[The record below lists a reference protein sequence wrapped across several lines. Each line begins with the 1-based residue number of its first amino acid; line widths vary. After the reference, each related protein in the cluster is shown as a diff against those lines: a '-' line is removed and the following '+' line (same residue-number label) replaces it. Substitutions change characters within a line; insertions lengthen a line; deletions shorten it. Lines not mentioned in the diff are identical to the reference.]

1 MFSKHFELIDK
12 PTFFGALGLLFSV
25 VIPLALFPEQGAE
38 WIAVAKGFMTDK
50 LGFAYLGLGLAA
62 FFFMIYIIFSD
73 IGQIKLGD
81 ADEKPEFS
89 TSSWAAMLFCGG
101 IGASILYWGT
111 IEWAYY
117 YQNPPFQLAPGSE
130 EAVRW
135 AATYGVFHWGP
146 IAWSIY
152 LIPAIPIAYF
162 FYVRKQPVLKISAA
176 LMPVIGEARSFGK
189 TGKLVD
195 ILFIFGLLGGAATT
209 LGLAAPL
216 INEGVSY
223 LFGIPSTT
231 TSQILVLMV
240 CTALFAYSSYKGMD
254 EGIKVLSNINFW
266 GALGLLAFILVC
278 GPTIFMLETGLD
290 SIGRMLSNFF
300 VMATWA
306 EPFGG
311 MGTFTDTHFP
321 QDWTIFYW
329 AWWLV
334 FAPSMGLFVA
344 RISRGRT
351 IKQMVSGSLFFGSL
365 GCAIY
370 FMVLGNYGLSLQ
382 LSGQL
387 DVVSILNTKGPT
399 TAIFAILEQLP
410 FSTVVITV
418 FTLLCIIFTATTF
431 DSISYILA
439 SVVQNNVTEDPMR
452 WNRLF
457 WAFTLS
463 FMPSVLMFMGGL
475 ATLQTAAIV
484 GGLPLLVIAVM
495 LMMSGI
501 KAANL
506 DLAHQEGY
514 ENPTINIEDLPEVD
528 PWSREG
534 SALAR
539 FEELKDA
546 ATDAANTER
555 EALDAIWTLKKQIR
569 KEAMA
574 RGESGSELG
583 DAPEEMVLELRKLT
597 EEAMAAKERKLEAS
611 DKAQEA
617 RMIFNDIMRQKEEEQ
632 QAIALEETKAAIQ
645 SRLNPTPE

>member
-1 MFSKHFELIDK
+1 MKKHFELIDK
-12 PTFFGALGLLFSV
+12 PTFFGALILLFSV
-25 VIPLALFPEQGAE
+25 VIPLLIFPAEGAH
-38 WIAVAKGFMTDK
+38 WIAVAKTFMTDK

-62 FFFMIYIIFSD
+62 FFFMIYIVFSD

-81 ADEKPEFS
+81 PDEAPEFALA
-89 TSSWAAMLFCGG
+89 SWAAMLFCGG

-117 YQNPPFQLAPGSE
+117 YQNPPFQLEAGSE

-135 AATYGVFHWGP
+135 AATYGLFHWGP
-146 IAWSIY
+146 IAWCIY
-152 LIPAIPIAYF
+152 MIPAIPIAYF
-162 FYVRKQPVLKISAA
+162 FYVRKQPVLKVSAA
-176 LMPVIGEARSFGK
+176 LMPVIGEANSFGK
-189 TGKLVD
+189 LGKVID

-216 INEGVSY
+216 INEGISY
-223 LFGIPSTT
+223 LFGIPTSTS
-231 TSQILVLMV
+231 SQIGVLLL
-240 CTALFAYSSYKGMD
+240 CTAIFAYSSYKGMD

-266 GALGLLAFILVC
+266 GALGLLAFVLVC

-311 MGTFTDTHFP
+311 LGTFADTHFP

-351 IKQMVSGSLFFGSL
+351 IKQMVSGAVFFGSL
-365 GCAIY
+365 GCAMY
-370 FMVLGNYGLSLQ
+370 FMILGNYGLSLQ

-387 DVVSILNTKGPT
+387 DVVGILNSEGATR
-399 TAIFAILEQLP
+399 AIFSILEQLP
-410 FSTVVITV
+410 FSTLIIAL

-439 SVVQNNVTEDPMR
+439 SVVQTNVTEDPMR

-484 GGLPLLVIAVM
+484 GGLPLLVIAIM
-495 LMMSGI
+495 LMISGV
-501 KAANL
+501 KAAML
-506 DLAHQEGY
+506 DLSHQDDY
-514 ENPTINIEDLPEVD
+514 VDPVINISDLPEVD
-528 PWSREG
+528 PWSKEG
-534 SALAR
+534 QALAR
-539 FEELKDA
+539 FELLRDNAIE
-546 ATDAANTER
+546 AANLER
-555 EALDAIWTLKKQIR
+555 EAIDAIWLLKKQLR
-569 KEAMA
+569 REALS
-574 RGESGSELG
+574 RGESSLELG
-583 DAPEEMVLELRKLT
+583 NAPDEIITELRQLT
-597 EEAMAAKERKLEAS
+597 EDAMKAKERKLEAS
-611 DKAQEA
+611 EQAQAARSSFNELMRDKEDGELSLAQEEA
-617 RMIFNDIMRQKEEEQ
+617 
-632 QAIALEETKAAIQ
+632 KAAIQ
-645 SRLNPTPE
+645 ARLNTPG

>member
-1 MFSKHFELIDK
+1 MKKHFELIDK
-12 PTFFGALGLLFSV
+12 PTFFGALILLFSV
-25 VIPLALFPEQGAE
+25 VIPLLIFPAEGAH
-38 WIAVAKGFMTDK
+38 WIAVAKTFMTDK

-62 FFFMIYIIFSD
+62 FFFMIYIVFSD

-81 ADEKPEFS
+81 PDEAPEFALA
-89 TSSWAAMLFCGG
+89 SWAAMLFCGG

-117 YQNPPFQLAPGSE
+117 YQNPPFQLEAGSE

-135 AATYGVFHWGP
+135 AATYGLFHWGP
-146 IAWSIY
+146 IAWCIY
-152 LIPAIPIAYF
+152 MIPAIPIAYF
-162 FYVRKQPVLKISAA
+162 FYVRKQPVLKVSAA
-176 LMPVIGEARSFGK
+176 LMPVIGEANSFGK
-189 TGKLVD
+189 LGKVID

-216 INEGVSY
+216 INEGISY
-223 LFGIPSTT
+223 LFGIPTSTD
-231 TSQILVLMV
+231 SQIGVLLL
-240 CTALFAYSSYKGMD
+240 CTAIFAYSSYKGMD

-266 GALGLLAFILVC
+266 GALGLLAFVLVC

-311 MGTFTDTHFP
+311 LGTFADTHFP

-351 IKQMVSGSLFFGSL
+351 IKQMVSGAVFFGSL
-365 GCAIY
+365 GCAMY
-370 FMVLGNYGLSLQ
+370 FMILGNYGLSLQ

-387 DVVSILNTKGPT
+387 DVVGILNSEGATR
-399 TAIFAILEQLP
+399 AIFSILEQLP
-410 FSTVVITV
+410 FSTLIIAL

-439 SVVQNNVTEDPMR
+439 SVVQTNVTEDPMR

-484 GGLPLLVIAVM
+484 GGLPLLVIAIM
-495 LMMSGI
+495 LMISGV
-501 KAANL
+501 KAAML
-506 DLAHQEGY
+506 DLSHQDDY
-514 ENPTINIEDLPEVD
+514 VDPVINISDLPEVD
-528 PWSREG
+528 PWSKEG
-534 SALAR
+534 QALAR
-539 FEELKDA
+539 FELLRDNAIE
-546 ATDAANTER
+546 AANLER
-555 EALDAIWTLKKQIR
+555 EAIDAIWLLKKQLR
-569 KEAMA
+569 REALS
-574 RGESGSELG
+574 RGESSLELG
-583 DAPEEMVLELRKLT
+583 NAPDEIITELRQLT
-597 EEAMAAKERKLEAS
+597 EDAMKAKERKLEAS
-611 DKAQEA
+611 EQAQAARASFNELMRDKEEGELSLAQEEA
-617 RMIFNDIMRQKEEEQ
+617 
-632 QAIALEETKAAIQ
+632 KAAIQ
-645 SRLNPTPE
+645 ARLNTQG

>member
-1 MFSKHFELIDK
+1 MGRHFQLIDK

-25 VIPLALFPEQGAE
+25 IIPLLVWPTQGAE
-38 WIAVAKGFMTDK
+38 WIAIAKTFMTDK
-50 LGFAYLGLGLAA
+50 LGFLYLGLGIAA
-62 FFFMIYIIFSD
+62 FFFMVYIVFSD

-81 ADEKPEFS
+81 ADEKPEFA
-89 TSSWAAMLFCGG
+89 TGSWAAMLFCGG

-117 YQNPPFQLAPGSE
+117 YQNPPFQLEAGSE

-135 AATYGVFHWGP
+135 AATYGIFHWGP

-162 FYVRKQPVLKISAA
+162 FYVRKQPVLKVSAA
-176 LMPVIGEARSFGK
+176 LMPVIGEARSHGK
-189 TGKLVD
+189 TGKLIDV
-195 ILFIFGLLGGAATT
+195 LFIFGLLGGAATT

-216 INEGVSY
+216 INEGISY
-223 LFGIPSTT
+223 LFGIPSST
-231 TSQILVLMV
+231 TSQIGVLLL

-266 GALGLLAFILVC
+266 GALGLLAFVLFA
-278 GPTIFMLETGLD
+278 GPTLFMLETGLD

-300 VMATWA
+300 IMATWA

-311 MGTFTDTHFP
+311 YGTFEDTHFP

-351 IKQMVSGSLFFGSL
+351 IKQMVSGSIFFGSL
-365 GCAIY
+365 GCALY
-370 FMVLGNYGLSLQ
+370 FMILGNYGLSLQ

-387 DVVSILNTKGPT
+387 DVVSILNSEGPT
-399 TAIFAILEQLP
+399 RAIFAILEQLP
-410 FSTVVITV
+410 MSTVVIAV
-418 FTLLCIIFTATTF
+418 FTVLCIIFTATTF
-431 DSISYILA
+431 DSISFILA

-495 LMMSGI
+495 LMISGV
-501 KAANL
+501 KAATL
-506 DLAHQEGY
+506 DLSHQEGY
-514 ENPTINIEDLPEVD
+514 IDPVINIEEFPDVD
-528 PWSREG
+528 PWSKEG
-534 SALAR
+534 MAMAK
-539 FEELKDA
+539 FESLKDEAVA
-546 ATDAANTER
+546 AAEEER
-555 EALDAIWTLKKQIR
+555 EKLNAIWNLKKEIR
-569 KEAMA
+569 ATA
-574 RGESGSELG
+574 LSQGESGMELG
-583 DAPEEMVLELRKLT
+583 DAPQAQLDEIQRLT
-597 EEAMAAKERKLEAS
+597 DEAMAAKEHKLQASEA
-611 DKAQEA
+611 AQQA
-617 RMIFNDIMRQKEEEQ
+617 RMAFNELMRERKRLEEENQ
-632 QAIALEETKAAIQ
+632 DDLKPA
-645 SRLNPTPE
+645 

>member
-1 MFSKHFELIDK
+1 MIDKKHFELIDK
-12 PTFFGALGLLFSV
+12 PTFFGALGLLISV
-25 VIPLALFPEQGAE
+25 VVPLLLFPVQGAE
-38 WIAVAKGFMTDK
+38 WLAIAKTFMTDK
-50 LGFAYLGLGLAA
+50 LGFLYLALGIAA
-62 FFFMIYIIFSD
+62 FFFMIYIVFSD

-81 ADEKPEFS
+81 ADEKPEFA
-89 TSSWAAMLFCGG
+89 TASWAAMLFCGG

-117 YQNPPFQLAPGSE
+117 YQSPPFQLESGSE

-135 AATYGVFHWGP
+135 AATYGIFHWGP

-152 LIPAIPIAYF
+152 MIPAIPIAYF
-162 FYVRKQPVLKISAA
+162 FYVRKQPVLKVSAA
-176 LMPVIGEARSFGK
+176 LMPIIGESRSH
-189 TGKLVD
+189 GKLGKFID

-216 INEGVSY
+216 INEGISY

-231 TSQILVLMV
+231 TTQIGVLLL

-266 GALGLLAFILVC
+266 GALGLLAFVLC
-278 GPTIFMLETGLD
+278 AGPTLFMLETGLD

-311 MGTFTDTHFP
+311 YGTFEDTHFP

-351 IKQMVSGSLFFGSL
+351 IKQMVSGAIFFGSS
-365 GCAIY
+365 GCALY
-370 FMVLGNYGLSLQ
+370 FMILGNYGLSLQ

-387 DVVSILNTKGPT
+387 DVVSILNVDGPT
-399 TAIFAILEQLP
+399 RAIFSILEQLP
-410 FSTVVITV
+410 MSTMVIAV

-431 DSISYILA
+431 DSISFILA

-463 FMPSVLMFMGGL
+463 FMPSVLMFMGDL

-495 LMMSGI
+495 LMISGV
-501 KAANL
+501 KAATL

-514 ENPTINIEDLPEVD
+514 SDPVINIEDLPDVD
-528 PWSREG
+528 PWSKEG
-534 SALAR
+534 MAMAQ
-539 FEELKDA
+539 FERLKDEAISA
-546 ATDAANTER
+546 AEEER
-555 EALDAIWTLKKQIR
+555 EKLNAIWILKKEIR
-569 KEAMA
+569 ATALSK
-574 RGESGSELG
+574 GESGMELG
-583 DAPEEMVLELRKLT
+583 DAPQEQLDEIKRLT
-597 EEAMAAKERKLEAS
+597 NEAMAAKEHKLQAS
-611 DKAQEA
+611 EQAQEA
-617 RMIFNDIMRQKEEEQ
+617 RKVFDELMRDRQEMEVEA
-632 QAIALEETKAAIQ
+632 QA
-645 SRLNPTPE
+645 